1 VKTQTLGR
9 TALEIPPVCL
19 GTYTL
24 AGAWSGDLDQ
34 AKAALRHGLEA
45 GLGFLDTAHAYG
57 RAERILGEV
66 YAAEMRDQRDRVIVC
81 SKGGL
86 DLRQR
91 EGATTPFVPN
101 SRPEFL
107 HRCVTDSLRRLGTD
121 HLDIYLVHWYD
132 PEVPI
137 PEVAGAMRGL
147 VDEGLVRYV
156 GVSNYT
162 PAQMDEFLGTTPIDV
177 IQVPYSLFS
186 RAVEADV
193 LPYARKHEIGVMGY
207 AALAQGYLTGTF
219 GAEPTFPEGD
229 FRNGAYD
236 FSGDR
241 YQARVA
247 AAEKLAV
254 FADERGCTMPEIAV
268 AWVASGDVPVVPLV
282 GVQAPDHVDSILR
295 AATLQLTPEEVSSL
309 RMVVEAAP
317 EMDFAGL
324 VS

>member
-1 VKTQTLGR
+1 MKTQTLGR
-9 TALEIPPVCL
+9 TDLQVPPVCL

-24 AGAWSGDLDQ
+24 AGAWSGDLDD

-45 GLGFLDTAHAYG
+45 GLGFIDTAHAYG

-66 YAAEMRDQRDRVIVC
+66 YAPELRAHRDRLVVC

-86 DLRQR
+86 DLRRR
-91 EGATTPFVPN
+91 EGAVTPFVPN

-107 HRCVTDSLRRLGTD
+107 RQCVTDSLRRLGTD
-121 HLDIYLVHWYD
+121 HLDVYLVHWYD
-132 PEVPI
+132 PEVSI

-162 PAQMDEFLGTTPIDV
+162 TAQMDEFLGTTRIDV

-186 RAVEADV
+186 RAVERDV
-193 LPYARKHEIGVMGY
+193 LPYARKHDIGVIGY

-219 GAEPTFPEGD
+219 GSEPAFPDGD
-229 FRNGAYD
+229 FRQGAYD

-241 YQARVA
+241 YSARVA
-247 AAEKLAV
+247 AAGALAS
-254 FADERGCTMPEIAV
+254 AAELRGCTLPELAV

-295 AATLQLTPEEVSSL
+295 ATRLDLTPEEVASL
-309 RMVVEAAP
+309 GTLASTAP